1 MKVNKRTAL
10 ILAAL
15 LFLATSAVPVFPQ
28 GLQPAQPVNKET
40 TSEVEKRPAKVLFED
55 ARSYLDRK
63 YAEFNKQK
71 VPYDQKLEATTKQEQ
86 KDLAAKYAAA
96 VQSRKSLAGDDYYY
110 LGMLYHT
117 AGNGDG
123 ALEAMR
129 RYLGDE
135 VSGTDAQLA
144 RAVVVLYTTR

>member
-10 ILAAL
+10 IPAAL
-15 LFLATSAVPVFPQ
+15 LFLAMTAVNVFPQ
-28 GLQPAQPVNKET
+28 GLQPAQPVSKET
-40 TSEVEKRPAKVLFED
+40 SSEVEKRAAKVLFED
-55 ARSYLDRK
+55 ARSYVDRK

-71 VPYDQKLEATTKQEQ
+71 IPYDQKLEATTKQEQ

-96 VQSRKSLAGDDYYY
+96 LQSRKSLAGADYYY

-135 VSGTDAQLA
+135 ASGADAQL
-144 RAVVVLYTTR
+144 